1 MSDAGNGQSAFP
13 TVYRSMVYRTT
24 ADICISSSTMYEI
37 FMRNPAFIHLTSMR
51 FFPPF
56 FPDALVAMRPHY
68 RIERSRTRPIM
79 PLRGS
84 PFSSAAKISTLHRD
98 RFIVSNVRRTF
109 DELKNTGKTWLVIG
123 TNRILF
129 PRENVYDVGNILKL
143 PSFLLYRAFC
153 FVQIGKTRRCCNV

>member
-1 MSDAGNGQSAFP
+1 MTDAGNGQSAFS

-51 FFPPF
+51 FPPF
-56 FPDALVAMRPHY
+56 RDALVAVRPHY

-84 PFSSAAKISTLHRD
+84 PFSSFFKNLDVPSRSFHRRRST
-98 RFIVSNVRRTF
+98 S
-109 DELKNTGKTWLVIG
+109 EAKNTGKTRLVIG
-123 TNRILF
+123 TTRIFF
-129 PRENVYDVGNILKL
+129 PRRNIYDVYSFCNRNCRHFFIITRFLYKL
-143 PSFLLYRAFC
+143 ANAEIR
-153 FVQIGKTRRCCNV
+153 